1 MRPPTLAL
9 IFAPMPSRLDLY
21 FCEAEEEKDMP
32 TVLSAIQW
40 FPLRASLT
48 NSIGGAF
55 MLLITADMRPSFH
68 KSTTAT
74 ERLPTFPPAPAPGSR
89 RKCRQTFRC
98 RCCDRES
105 SARENCCQDA
115 GCRLPGRRAHSPVT
129 DPASRRCPRR
139 GTSCPSPD
147 TGCSVQTPRERSYRQ
162 TCRRRCCGKAWR
174 CRLRNWF

>member
-68 KSTTAT
+68 KSPTASPRDELSAVT
-74 ERLPTFPPAPAPGSR
+74 PGPAPAEMSANVPLPLLRSEER
-89 RKCRQTFRC
+89 RVGK
-98 RCCDRES
+98 S
-105 SARENCCQDA
+105 
-115 GCRLPGRRAHSPVT
+115 GGRGV
-129 DPASRRCPRR
+129 
-139 GTSCPSPD
+139 G
-147 TGCSVQTPRERSYRQ
+147 
-162 TCRRRCCGKAWR
+162 
-174 CRLRNWF
+174 

>member
-1 MRPPTLAL
+1 MRQPTLAL

-68 KSTTAT
+68 KSPTASPRAELSAVT
-74 ERLPTFPPAPAPGSR
+74 PAPA
-89 RKCRQTFRC
+89 QM
-98 RCCDRES
+98 
-105 SARENCCQDA
+105 SANVP
-115 GCRLPGRRAHSPVT
+115 LP
-129 DPASRRCPRR
+129 
-139 GTSCPSPD
+139 
-147 TGCSVQTPRERSYRQ
+147 
-162 TCRRRCCGKAWR
+162 
-174 CRLRNWF
+174 LL